1 MDKLVAHRATGPAAT
16 EHCFVPIQ
24 PLLADFA
31 ISRLDREEHRFPI
44 TTGFSNTHREEYSG
58 RARRMQAGKNERSA

>member
-16 EHCFVPIQ
+16 EHCFVAIQ

-44 TTGFSNTHREEYSG
+44 TTGFSNTHSG
-58 RARRMQAGKNERSA
+58 GV